1 MSKLLQGR
9 LPFERNNIVEAAT
22 FNKTVRLIELSLD
35 AFDPDKTPQF
45 TASEI
50 DELKFQAGNL
60 IWNTTTGNLQVWTGT
75 EWVNV
80 TTPSSSGLSA
90 TATLGEVQVIASGSI
105 VVVI

>member
-22 FNKTVRLIELSLD
+22 IKKTVRLIELSLD
-35 AFDPDKTPQF
+35 AFDPDKPPQF

-75 EWVNV
+75 EWGDV

>member
-50 DELKFQAGNL
+50 DELK
-60 IWNTTTGNLQVWTGT
+60 
-75 EWVNV
+75 
-80 TTPSSSGLSA
+80 
-90 TATLGEVQVIASGSI
+90 GELKEIKEMLRSI
-105 VVVI
+105 VNGN